1 MVAEYALSHGSG
13 MRVRVFVDFWNF
25 QSSLRREESGFNI
38 DWESLGRML
47 AEEATII
54 VEPGTRPVYQGM
66 NVYGSY
72 DPERPNRFLHNTVAT
87 FPGV

>member
-1 MVAEYALSHGSG
+1 MVAEYALSHGSR

-47 AEEATII
+47 AKR
-54 VEPGTRPVYQGM
+54 RPR
-66 NVYGSY
+66 S
-72 DPERPNRFLHNTVAT
+72 
-87 FPGV
+87 